1 MSSAVIPTGFLN
13 STALLARVK
22 DMRYASP
29 AISLEPTD
37 LKERYDHYVQ
47 LFGNASIVGTNETIQ
62 KNLKNQLN
70 VVLSLIPFGKAYD
83 FPLDVAK
90 ILDENKLPES
100 NVCKS
105 GNIAYKFYVQKIVS
119 ELNNFHEILANAK
132 DNLEKLRTLIEQK
145 DFGAQAVNE
154 LLTRLSI
161 SEAEAKNIIQ
171 KFSEYRIPKNL
182 DIKCF
187 DFYIYNGQEKMT
199 PTAHFAKSGASG
211 SERYTQPESAFINLT
226 DNMFPSPV
234 SAFQS
239 QY

>member
-22 DMRYASP
+22 DTRYASP

-70 VVLSLIPFGKAYD
+70 VVLSLISFGKAYD

-90 ILDENKLPES
+90 ILDENKLPEA

-171 KFSEYRIPKNL
+171 KFISL
-182 DIKCF
+182 F
-187 DFYIYNGQEKMT
+187 M
-199 PTAHFAKSGASG
+199 KS
-211 SERYTQPESAFINLT
+211 
-226 DNMFPSPV
+226 
-234 SAFQS
+234 
-239 QY
+239 